1 MHGLISCICRENMHH
16 AESGTV
22 ECLLGYEI
30 EDPMVLHDACSLN
43 DQLGN
48 LWAYGRVDC
57 V

>member
-1 MHGLISCICRENMHH
+1 MHGLISCICRGNGHH

-22 ECLLGYEI
+22 ECLLEYEI